1 MNEIRNLG
9 LLKFGILHYREY
21 IGKKTA
27 ETDYYHKEEF

>member
-9 LLKFGILHYREY
+9 LLKFGILHYRKY

-27 ETDYYHKEEF
+27 ENGLLS